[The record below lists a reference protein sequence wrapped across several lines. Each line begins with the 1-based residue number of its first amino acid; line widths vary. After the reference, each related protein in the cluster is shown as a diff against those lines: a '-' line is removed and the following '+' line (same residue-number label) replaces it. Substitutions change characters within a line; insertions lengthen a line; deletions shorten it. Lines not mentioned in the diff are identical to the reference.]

1 MDPRPAVL
9 ERRLSSVSRILPVS
23 GGKGGI
29 GKSSVSVGL
38 AMAMTAAGRRT
49 GLLDLDLSGPSDHVI
64 LGLAKPTFTEVGGL
78 VPMTTSG
85 IEFMSIVSIVGERP
99 APLRGEDVSNAILEL
114 LAVTRWGRLDAL
126 VIDMPPG
133 FGDPL
138 LDIARFVPRAEHVVV
153 ATPSPLVLETTV
165 KAIALL
171 LRLGL
176 PVAGMVENLR
186 LDGGPSV
193 AERLPAVDVPIL
205 GSIGYDP
212 AYEAALG
219 DPARLAGTAFMR
231 DVSVVAGAL
240 MAQATRPA
248 G

>member
-1 MDPRPAVL
+1 ML
-9 ERRLSSVSRILPVS
+9 ERRLSSVARILPVS

-29 GKSSVSVGL
+29 GKSSISVGL
-38 AMAMTAAGRRT
+38 ALAFAAAGVRT
-49 GLLDLDLSGPSDHVI
+49 GLLDLDSVVRSRDPGTGEADFH
-64 LGLAKPTFTEVGGL
+64 GGRWARADD
-78 VPMTTSG
+78 VSG

-99 APLRGEDVSNAILEL
+99 APLRGEDVFNAILEL

-153 ATPSPLVLETTV
+153 ATPSPLVLETTG

-171 LRLGL
+171 LQLGL

-186 LDGGPSV
+186 LNGGPSV
-193 AERLPAVDVPIL
+193 AEQLSAGGVPLL

-219 DPARLAGTAFMR
+219 DPVRLAATAFMR
-231 DVSVVAGAL
+231 DVTIVAEAL
-240 MAQATRPA
+240 MAQESRPA